1 MGEKRVLVPSDL
13 SEITI
18 ITQKKPRLT
27 DKPLTLK
34 QICTIGM
41 LIKDRYAVQKVIG
54 EGTFGKVLKVTD
66 TKTNKLHAMKIIKN
80 TCKFG
85 LTGFFSEHDVLEKIK
100 TMDPTN
106 ISRLIILESTYVI
119 GRHLVLLFELYP
131 ISLLH
136 YIKKTENGADFMDI
150 KIVAYQ
156 VLQALRFLSKLC
168 LSHGDLKLENI
179 MIVDES
185 TLQIKV
191 IDLGCAFK
199 VNTQPYQYFQ
209 TRYYR
214 APEVT
219 LRAYYDNAVDI
230 WSLACIMFEMRTKS
244 PLFECKNEARMVE
257 LLRRMIEVLGLPP
270 KCLLREGSR
279 TDTFFE
285 GGKRSHFIDKSN
297 LTPKSRSIYKMLCT
311 HQTGE
316 YVPWRYCSGDLR
328 SFVELLGKMLNYDRK
343 YRMKVDEAMKH
354 RFFKSVANELENG
367 GVYCKT
373 T

>member
-13 SEITI
+13 SEKNI

-27 DKPLTLK
+27 AKPLTLK
-34 QICTIGM
+34 QICTIGT

-66 TKTNKLHAMKIIKN
+66 TKTKKLSAMKIIKD
-80 TCKFG
+80 TCEFG
-85 LTGFFSEHDVLEKIK
+85 LSGFFAEHDVLEKIK

-119 GRHLVLLFELYP
+119 GSHLVLLFELYP
-131 ISLLH
+131 ISLFE
-136 YIKKTENGADFMDI
+136 YIEKTEKGADFMDI
-150 KIVAYQ
+150 KIVTYQ
-156 VLQALRFLSKLC
+156 ILQALRFLAKLC
-168 LSHGDLKLENI
+168 LCHGDLKLENI

-199 VNTQPYQYFQ
+199 VNTHPYEIFQ

-219 LRAYYDNAVDI
+219 FGAYYDNAVDI

-244 PLFECKNEARMVE
+244 LLFECKNEVE
-257 LLRRMIEVLGLPP
+257 HLREMIEVLGLPP
-270 KCLLREGSR
+270 KFLLREGSR

-343 YRMKVDEAMKH
+343 YRMKVGEAMKH